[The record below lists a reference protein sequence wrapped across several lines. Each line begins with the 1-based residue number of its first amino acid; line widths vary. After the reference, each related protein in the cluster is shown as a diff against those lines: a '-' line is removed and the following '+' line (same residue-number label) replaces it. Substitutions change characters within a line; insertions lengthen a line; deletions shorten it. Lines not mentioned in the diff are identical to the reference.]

1 MASTSSACTSL
12 NDDYDEEEAFFNSDK
27 VVSLV
32 NLLTKNKI
40 KLWELPILTEKNS
53 NTEVDYSF
61 SEYLLEIIK
70 INNSL

>member
-12 NDDYDEEEAFFNSDK
+12 NDDYDEEEAFYNSDK
-27 VVSLV
+27 VVSIV

-53 NTEVDYSF
+53 NTEVDYILF
-61 SEYLLEIIK
+61 QNI
-70 INNSL
+70 SLK